1 MGRKKK
7 KLMCHD
13 PLIFLSK
20 FVLISL
26 QKKKKKLLTFV
37 HVILCMN
44 FIKSLLIS
52 LTKLTLMFSVVYQD
66 V

>member
-13 PLIFLSK
+13 PLIFLRK

-66 V
+66 M